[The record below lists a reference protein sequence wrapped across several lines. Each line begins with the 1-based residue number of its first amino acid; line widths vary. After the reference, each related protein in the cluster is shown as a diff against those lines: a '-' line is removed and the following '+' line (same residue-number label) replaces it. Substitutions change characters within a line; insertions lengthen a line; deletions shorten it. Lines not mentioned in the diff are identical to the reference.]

1 MTTIW
6 LFMQAARILSA
17 LMVLINQTLKN
28 TDYEHILDDKLD
40 VAPPGVQFDGVD
52 NTSDVAFGLVAV
64 LRAAEFSI
72 SMSIWDFK
80 RTIDNTCLHPFLFSP
95 HDDVLLDHRL

>member
-40 VAPPGVQFDGVD
+40 IAPPGVQFDGVD
-52 NTSDVAFGLVAV
+52 NTSDVAFGKFPRLE
-64 LRAAEFSI
+64 RRYCSY
-72 SMSIWDFK
+72 
-80 RTIDNTCLHPFLFSP
+80 
-95 HDDVLLDHRL
+95 LLPKQTGYDG